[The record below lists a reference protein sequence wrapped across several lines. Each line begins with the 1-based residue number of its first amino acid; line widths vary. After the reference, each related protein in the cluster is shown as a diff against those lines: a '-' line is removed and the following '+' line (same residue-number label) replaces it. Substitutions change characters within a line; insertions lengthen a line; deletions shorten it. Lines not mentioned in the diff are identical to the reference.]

1 MRFGNYLDNPFLT
14 NKLDKSK
21 DGLHY
26 TISDKVDENGC
37 YVVDFDGSEEEFFDR
52 LGYRLASDV
61 EKDFLDFQDEHN
73 I

>member
-1 MRFGNYLDNPFLT
+1 M
-14 NKLDKSK
+14 
-21 DGLHY
+21 HY

-61 EKDFLDFQDEHN
+61 EKDFLNFQDEHN
-73 I
+73 IWRLYN